1 MNDFEAIWAYAIR
14 HLTANNA
21 NDLHGTVHW
30 RQVERH
36 GRALA
41 AENGANEDIVRLFAI
56 FHDSQRCGDGNDP
69 EHGKRAADY
78 LKTIRGHVFELSD
91 DDFELLLDACE
102 HHTTGRYH
110 DNISVATCWD
120 ADRLD
125 LGRVG
130 LRPDPQR
137 SIAQAAKKRLNSQ
150 TLTVETPIKS
160 TVNH

>member
-41 AENGANEDIVRLFAI
+41 
-56 FHDSQRCGDGNDP
+56 
-69 EHGKRAADY
+69 
-78 LKTIRGHVFELSD
+78 
-91 DDFELLLDACE
+91 
-102 HHTTGRYH
+102 TGRYH